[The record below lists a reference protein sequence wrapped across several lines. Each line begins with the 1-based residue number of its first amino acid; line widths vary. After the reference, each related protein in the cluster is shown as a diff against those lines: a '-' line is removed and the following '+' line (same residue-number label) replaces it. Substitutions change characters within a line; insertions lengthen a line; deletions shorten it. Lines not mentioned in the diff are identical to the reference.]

1 MRSLTMNGRLRIENL
16 VEGDLVISREVD
28 VITKGYISRLFSKE
42 DITTLLLKAVDENPQ
57 DKVTELYIKKN
68 IMGWTVISQQ
78 KGIDKKDYDLAET
91 VTAGLIKDSMITGFE
106 RIL

>member
-1 MRSLTMNGRLRIENL
+1 MRSLTMNGRLGIENL

-42 DITTLLLKAVDENPQ
+42 DITAILLKAVDENPQ
-57 DKVTELYIKKN
+57 DQVSALYIKKN

-78 KGIDKKDYDLAET
+78 KGIDKKDHAIAET
-91 VTAGLIKDSMITGFE
+91 VTAGLISDSMIAGFE

>member
-28 VITKGYISRLFSKE
+28 VITKGNMSRLFSKE

-57 DKVTELYIKKN
+57 DQVSALYIKKN

-78 KGIDKKDYDLAET
+78 KGIDKKDYDLSET

>member
-1 MRSLTMNGRLRIENL
+1 MRNLTVSGRVSIENL

-42 DITTLLLKAVDENPQ
+42 DITTLLLKAVDTNPQ
-57 DKVTELYIKKN
+57 DQVTKLYIKKN

-91 VTAGLIKDSMITGFE
+91 VTEGLIKDSMITGFE